1 MQTNNSKE
9 KVRQLQNKLYLTAKK
24 CDSRRFHAL
33 YDKVYRDDV
42 LFEAWKRVKANKGS
56 SGVDGI
62 KIEDVEAMGIEKYL
76 SEIKSEL
83 MNGKYKPSPVKRV
96 MIPKPDGS
104 ERPLGIPTVKD
115 RIVQMA
121 TKIAIEPV
129 FEADFKDCS
138 YGFRP
143 KRSAKQALE
152 VVRKACNNKGYYV
165 VDADIEKFFDNVN
178 QDKLMK
184 LVEQRISDRRILK
197 LIRQWLVSGVLYGN
211 VLTISE
217 LGTSQGSVISPL
229 LANIYLNTL
238 DRLWEKYGLTHGIL
252 VRYADDTVI
261 ICKNKKSVNHA
272 LNLLQYIMARL
283 DLKLHPVK
291 TKIVSMWDGKEGFD
305 FLGMHHRRM
314 TTETSKGQLYKET
327 YQYPSRKAM
336 KKMKTEIKKILEA
349 LPRILPNMD
358 KEISQNLKLIL
369 KKRGIDIHTAAAVQ
383 GVETEG
389 DQYVC
394 KYIEKEKEQS
404 AISQY
409 VLCAV
414 GRCPNTDGLFS
425 EDATPE
431 MNRGRVVV
439 NEKFET
445 SIPGVYAIGDL
456 IFGAQLAHAA
466 SAQGIQVAEQLAG
479 KEISVDVN
487 VVPGCVYTDP
497 EIASVGMTE
506 DEAKEKGIA
515 VKVGKFIMSAN
526 GKSLITKEERG
537 FIKIVAEE
545 ESGVIVGAQMM
556 CARATDMIGEFVT
569 AVANNMTVSQLLK
582 GMRAHPTYNEG
593 IGEALEELEGGA
605 IHVMPKKKI
614 IFYNFEEEEHIW
626 EVFLIF

>member
-129 FEADFKDCS
+129 FEADFRDCS

-152 VVRKACNNKGYYV
+152 VIRKACNNKGYYV

-217 LGTSQGSVISPL
+217 LGTNQGSVISPL

-261 ICKNKKSVNHA
+261 ICKNKKSANHA
-272 LNLLQYIMARL
+272 LNLLQYIMAKL

-383 GVETEG
+383 GVEAEG

-456 IFGAQLAHAA
+456 IFGAQLAHTA

-479 KEISVDVN
+479 KEVSVDVN

-497 EIASVGMTE
+497 EIASVGITE

-526 GKSLITKEERG
+526 GKSLIIKEERG